1 MKKIFISIASYRDP
15 ELESTIKNAIDNA
28 EYPDNLYFGVVHQ
41 GLDKELPD
49 LSFIKNKKIVSMHPR
64 DARGAGFARSKA
76 MELYDDED
84 YLLQIDSHMQFI
96 KNWDTK
102 LISELNLAIAKSN
115 NEKIILSAFPGMYI
129 REGKHAVLIP
139 FHKGN
144 EMTYPTKQ
152 KLSRRKSGA
161 WASGRVEFESNDEYP
176 EESNTVLAGFIFA
189 PGKIVKEIPYDPE
202 ISFFGEELCF
212 AARAWTNGWNIYSPK
227 EFILYHFYGRNG
239 YKKVWKDN
247 SVRPISWG
255 DIEKA
260 SENKQKNVLCGIE
273 QGIYGLGSIRNI
285 EDYEHFVGYNFKD
298 AYNLTNRQD

>member
-1 MKKIFISIASYRDP
+1 MSTIFISIASYRDP
-15 ELESTIKNAIDNA
+15 ELEHTIKSALENAD
-28 EYPDNLYFGVVHQ
+28 YPDTLRFGIVHQ

-49 LSFIKNKKIVSMHPR
+49 LSFISNKKVISMHPR

-76 MELYDDED
+76 MELYDGED
-84 YLLQIDSHMQFI
+84 YLLQIDSHMQFV

-102 LISELNLAIAKSN
+102 LIKQLHLAIIKSN

-129 REGKHAVLIP
+129 REGNNAVFIP

-144 EMTYPTKQ
+144 EMTYPSKQ
-152 KLSRRKSGA
+152 KLARRKNGA
-161 WASGRVEFESNDEYP
+161 WASCRVDFEFNDEYP

-189 PGKIVKEIPYDPE
+189 PGKIIKEIPYDPE

-247 SVRPISWG
+247 SVRPISWA
-255 DIEKA
+255 DIENA
-260 SENKQKNVLCGIE
+260 SENKQKNVLCRIE

-285 EDYEHFVGYNFKD
+285 EDYEQFVGYNFKN